1 MYIIENV
8 EKISNTPITSYHLKM
23 NFDYPV
29 NLLNF
34 IRPEVSDTC
43 TDEEM
48 EWILESIDKL
58 DERRKDILKMY
69 FSDKVTYDTIAKKYG
84 VTRERIRQILYKD
97 LRIFKRNYEL
107 WTGDMKR
114 KQIPILD
121 QRFADIGLPTRTY
134 SPILRYFF
142 YKKRQ
147 EWRDV
152 TVRDVL
158 ELTYEE
164 ILNMKG
170 IDTRGMCKLLDKLDE
185 YGLKLKENANH
196 EEVG

>member
-1 MYIIENV
+1 MYMIENV
-8 EKISNTPITSYHLKM
+8 EKISNTPMTSYHLKM
-23 NFDYPV
+23 DFDYPV

-48 EWILESIDKL
+48 SWILDSIDRL
-58 DERRKDILKMY
+58 DERRKDVIKSY

-107 WTGDMKR
+107 WTGHMKR
-114 KQIPILD
+114 KRTPILD
-121 QRFADIGLPTRTY
+121 QRFADIGLPTRT
-134 SPILRYFF
+134 SNVVLRYFF
-142 YKKRQ
+142 YQKRKD
-147 EWRDV
+147 WRDV

-158 ELTYEE
+158 DLLCNENPN
-164 ILNMKG
+164 IPDFGIKG
-170 IDTRGMCKLLDKLDE
+170 MTHLYNKLAE
-185 YGLKLKENANH
+185 YGLKLKEATT
-196 EEVG
+196 

>member
-1 MYIIENV
+1 MYMIENV

-23 NFDYPV
+23 DYGYPV

-48 EWILESIDKL
+48 NWILDSIDKL
-58 DERRKDILKMY
+58 NERRKDIIQMY

-97 LRIFKRNYEL
+97 LRIFKRDYKL

-114 KQIPILD
+114 KQTPILD
-121 QRFADIGLPTRTY
+121 QRFADIGLPTRVY
-134 SPILRYFF
+134 SSVLRYFF
-142 YKKRQ
+142 YTKRKD
-147 EWRDV
+147 WRDV
-152 TVRDVL
+152 TVRDALDVICNEHPDIPGLGLKGL
-158 ELTYEE
+158 EAIY
-164 ILNMKG
+164 K
-170 IDTRGMCKLLDKLDE
+170 KLAE
-185 YGLKLKENANH
+185 YGLKFKEEATA
-196 EEVG
+196 